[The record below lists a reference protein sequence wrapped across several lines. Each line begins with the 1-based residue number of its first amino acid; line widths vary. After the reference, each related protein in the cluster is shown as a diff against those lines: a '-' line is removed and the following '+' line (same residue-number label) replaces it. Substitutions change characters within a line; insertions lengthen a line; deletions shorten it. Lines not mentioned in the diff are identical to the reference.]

1 MNTERTTTVAA
12 KVSGVERSLL
22 EAGARARGATL
33 SGLLR
38 EGALKEALREIDDY
52 REVVDRREHGDD

>member
-1 MNTERTTTVAA
+1 MNTNRTNTVAA

-33 SGLLR
+33 SALLR
-38 EGALKEALREIDDY
+38 EGAVTLALKEIDDY
-52 REVVDRREHGDD
+52 REDVRDGGRADD